1 MLIQPQSNSPAKIK
15 VIGVGGA
22 GCNAINTMIS
32 DFQIE
37 GVEFIAV
44 NTDEQVLKQS
54 LAPKKV
60 QIGAKLTKG
69 LGAGGNPEIGQ
80 KAAQESIEEIQE
92 LVADADM
99 VFITGGMGG
108 GTGTGAIPVIAEV
121 AKTAGALTVTVVTK
135 PFSFEGKKRAE
146 YAQEGIAKLKGATD
160 TLMVIPNDKLFEI
173 ADKNL
178 TFKEALKLA
187 DSVLANAIESI
198 STLITKTGLINL
210 DFADVK
216 NILKDAGTAMLGMGS
231 ASGEN
236 RATEAAKQAIN
247 SPLLEMS
254 IDGAKGIL
262 INIQGSES
270 SLTLQDIREAT
281 ELITSFADPN
291 ANIKF
296 GAVFDETL
304 GENIKI
310 VVIAAGFP
318 DEPTTDREE
327 ETTVF
332 TPTEEPTT
340 VPTTT
345 TTPAPTSTNSLNL
358 PSKVEEIPTFLR
370 RKKKKSIFG
379 S

>member
-1 MLIQPQSNSPAKIK
+1 MLIQPQSSLPAKIK

-22 GCNAINTMIS
+22 GCNAINTMINE
-32 DFQIE
+32 FQIE

-80 KAAQESIEEIQE
+80 KAAQESIDEIQQS
-92 LVADADM
+92 VQDADM

-121 AKTAGALTVTVVTK
+121 AKSSGALTVTVVTK
-135 PFSFEGKKRAE
+135 PFTFEGKRRAQLAE
-146 YAQEGIAKLKGATD
+146 EGISKLKGATD
-160 TLMVIPNDKLFEI
+160 TLLVIPNDKLLEVG
-173 ADKNL
+173 DRNL
-178 TFKEALKLA
+178 SFKEALKMA

-198 STLITKTGLINL
+198 ATLITRTGLINL

-216 NILKDAGTAMLGMGS
+216 NVLKDAGTAMLGIGQ
-231 ASGEN
+231 ATGEN
-236 RATEAAKQAIN
+236 RATEAAQQAIE

-254 IDGAKGIL
+254 IEGAKGLL
-262 INIQGSES
+262 INIQGSEN
-270 SLTLQDIREAT
+270 SLTIQDIQTAT
-281 ELITSFADPN
+281 ELITSFAAPD

-304 GENIKI
+304 QDTIKI

-318 DEPTTDREE
+318 EDNVHPREE
-327 ETTVF
+327 SITLPVGTSSNNGPS
-332 TPTEEPTT
+332 TPTKDITT
-340 VPTTT
+340 QD
-345 TTPAPTSTNSLNL
+345 PAVNSQID
-358 PSKVEEIPTFLR
+358 EIPSFM
-370 RKKKKSIFG
+370 RKKDRGSIFRK
-379 S
+379 